1 MIKNIGDIDT
11 RWMVDAKCRSEK
23 VSNSYFFADF
33 EKAGPAVKS
42 AMVNICSGCPV
53 IEKCRNYAIEAAETG
68 LWAGVYFISGKP
80 KNPRRV
86 RYLDINLV
94 DTIIGSPS
102 ETNKIIL

>member
-86 RYLDINLV
+86 RYLDIHEDSNMLCLPKAV
-94 DTIIGSPS
+94 TKNIS
-102 ETNKIIL
+102 

>member
-68 LWAGVYFISGKP
+68 LWAGVYFMAGKP

-94 DTIIGSPS
+94 DTIVASPS
-102 ETNKIIL
+102 DTNKSIV